1 MDTIPQAVDKT
12 LSKEARTAWWNDH
25 PVDTISGLL
34 SLPIGADGVS
44 ASRER
49 AASVQDV
56 DVNSSSELEVNQ
68 DDRGRSSTEQMADM
82 AGELD
87 PG

>member
-34 SLPIGADGVS
+34 SLPIGTEGVS
-44 ASRER
+44 ASRGR
-49 AASVQDV
+49 DGSVV
-56 DVNSSSELEVNQ
+56 DVEANSSSELEVNQ
-68 DDRGRSSTEQMADM
+68 DDRERSSTEQMADM
-82 AGELD
+82 PGELD